1 MYYGNQ
7 QNQPGYMP
15 TQQQEFQPGYYNTQP
30 MYPNFGNSHMMYQ
43 QANMVNP
50 VYAGPTI
57 NPTPSVTHPATAS
70 INMVGLIEKY
80 EEPSNSV
87 GLPMNNLVEH
97 SPVVSNDEQIPT
109 VDPTFNN
116 LVGPD
121 PNYQP
126 QQKFAIQ
133 PIPIEMDRT
142 MLPKPVTNSVM
153 EDAAAHLNKAQAQD
167 RSVGKKLN
175 NWFTRLLDQ
184 RGEDYI
190 SSGKLSVDEVSKN
203 AERILDDM
211 IAGRVDYIKQG
222 PILIN
227 PIIIDTLINYCAN
240 KLAINRAIQ
249 FALGYVYNDFT
260 SRQNLYDDHE
270 RLASLA
276 VIDDS
281 MSRNITQAIAIVNQ
295 DIGVYDI
302 LYKKLTFVEATKN
315 ASSLF
320 SLTNDLNNY
329 KKQMKKRY

>member
-1 MYYGNQ
+1 MYYVDPRMYPNF
-7 QNQPGYMP
+7 QPM
-15 TQQQEFQPGYYNTQP
+15 QQQQLPNPAYFGAQQ
-30 MYPNFGNSHMMYQ
+30 MYPNFGTNTIPSQTTPVHSSLSI
-43 QANMVNP
+43 NP
-50 VYAGPTI
+50 V
-57 NPTPSVTHPATAS
+57 PSTSQSTAS
-70 INMVGLIEKY
+70 INMGGLVEKS
-80 EEPSNSV
+80 EEPPKTM
-87 GLPMNNLVEH
+87 GLPMNNLVDH
-97 SPVVSNDEQIPT
+97 SVIPLKDEQIPT
-109 VDPTFNN
+109 VEPSFNN

-133 PIPIEMDRT
+133 PIPVEMDRT

-153 EDAAAHLNKAQAQD
+153 DDATAHLNKAQAQD
-167 RSVGKKLN
+167 RPVGKKLN

-190 SSGKLSVDEVSKN
+190 TSGKLSVDEVSKN

-227 PIIIDTLINYCAN
+227 PVIIDTLINYCAN

-260 SRQNLYDDHE
+260 NRQNFYDDPE
-270 RLASLA
+270 RLASLS

-281 MSRNITQAIAIVNQ
+281 MSRNITQSIAIVNQ

>member
-1 MYYGNQ
+1 MNNDQHTFIPFVQ
-7 QNQPGYMP
+7 QPQYNPGQQPY
-15 TQQQEFQPGYYNTQP
+15 
-30 MYPNFGNSHMMYQ
+30 YPNPGDLCNCGYCVASTPQVAM
-43 QANMVNP
+43 NP
-50 VYAGPTI
+50 MPLVTPDNGPGAVLAQI
-57 NPTPSVTHPATAS
+57 S
-70 INMVGLIEKY
+70 MVGLV
-80 EEPSNSV
+80 EPYTPRPSI
-87 GLPMNNLVEH
+87 GLPMHSLVEP
-97 SPVVSNDEQIPT
+97 STMAPKDGPVATTTPM
-109 VDPTFNN
+109 FNN
-116 LVGPD
+116 LVGVD

-126 QQKFAIQ
+126 QQMFAIQ
-133 PIPIEMDRT
+133 PIPEDVDRS
-142 MLPKPVTNSVM
+142 MLPKPAPANSVV
-153 EDAAAHLNKAQAQD
+153 EDATAHLSKAQAQD
-167 RSVGKKLN
+167 YSVGRKVN

-222 PILIN
+222 PILIS

-249 FALGYVYNDFT
+249 YALGYVYNDYT
-260 SRQNLYDDHE
+260 SRQQLMNDPQ
-270 RLASLA
+270 RLASLS

-320 SLTNDLNNY
+320 SLTNDLNAY
-329 KKQMKKRY
+329 KKQVKKRY